1 MSDSGSMFDSF
12 AEERREP
19 LLDRWFSP
27 DVRGPES
34 YLRARWLFLRAL
46 GCVFFSAFYSLWF
59 QINGLIG
66 PRGILPAG
74 EYCQAAKLALGWK
87 ACWLIPSL
95 VWISSSE
102 GALLTFVALGL
113 IASIA
118 LIINLWPR
126 LSIAVAGICFLTF
139 IAAARDF
146 ASYQSDGMLLEAAFL
161 SLFFAPRGI
170 RPGLARSQPPSRA
183 SLFLLQWEWFRIYF
197 ESGLV
202 KILSGEEQWRNLTAM
217 DKYYENGPLPTWLGW
232 YAQQLPHSFHA
243 ASAAVTLIV
252 ELLVVWLL
260 FLPKRSRI
268 ICFFIV
274 TPLQIGIILT
284 ANYAFLNYL
293 VLFLGFLLLDDRFFA
308 RLGFQ
313 PVMIDPT
320 PKRPSRVAAIVLT
333 AHFIT
338 TTAMF
343 FLPSFPTAVLIE
355 PARIANSFG
364 LFAVMTRER
373 NEIEFEGSADG
384 KTWIAYPFKYKPQD
398 VRKPPPI
405 FAPYQPRFDWNLWF
419 ASLGTIDDNRWVVD
433 VESRL
438 LENSPPVL
446 ELFAGNPFAKHPPR
460 MVRAI
465 LWQYWFTTKAERART
480 GAWWRRELRGQY
492 APTVGEQVIGDQ

>member
-1 MSDSGSMFDSF
+1 MFDSWTTE
-12 AEERREP
+12 ARPP
-19 LLDRWFSP
+19 LLDRWFSADVEGP
-27 DVRGPES
+27 DS
-34 YLRARWLFLRAL
+34 CLRARWLFLRAL
-46 GCVFFSAFYSLWF
+46 GCVFFSAFHSLWF

-74 EYCQAAKLALGWK
+74 DYCQAARAALGGK
-87 ACWLIPSL
+87 AFWLIPSL

-102 GALLTFVALGL
+102 RALLTFVTLGL
-113 IASIA
+113 LASIA
-118 LIINLWPR
+118 LIVNLWPR

-146 ASYQSDGMLLEAAFL
+146 SSYQSDGMLLEAAFL

-170 RPGLARSQPPSRA
+170 RPGLGRSQPPSRA
-183 SLFLLQWEWFRIYF
+183 SLFLLRWEWFRIYF

-202 KILSGEEQWRNLTAM
+202 KILSGEEQWRNFTAM

-243 ASAAVTLIV
+243 ASAAATLIV
-252 ELLVVWLL
+252 ELMVVGLL

-268 ICFFIV
+268 VCFFIT

-308 RLGFQ
+308 SIGFP
-313 PVMIDPT
+313 PVTIDRT
-320 PKRPSRVAAIVLT
+320 PKRPSRLAAIVLT

-343 FLPSFPTAVLIE
+343 LFPSFPTALLLG
-355 PARIANSFG
+355 PTRIVNRFG

-373 NEIEFEGSADG
+373 YEIEFQGSTDG
-384 KTWIAYPFKYKPQD
+384 KTWIAYPFRYKPQD

-419 ASLGTIDDNRWVVD
+419 ASLGTIDENRWVID

-438 LENSPPVL
+438 LESSPPVL
-446 ELFAGNPFAKHPPR
+446 ELFAGNPFAKQPPR
-460 MVRAI
+460 MVRAV

-492 APTVGEQVIGDQ
+492 APTMGGQGIVVGDR